1 MPSLLDFPNSEV
13 FRKKLIV
20 RNLVPYKK
28 SPSSITPP
36 INYETILRD
45 MAPTDSN
52 DALIDTSVFANQV
65 YPLNQYGRD
74 GGYVQVPDVNTLKN
88 TNSNEGEYD
97 YSDATILNEAQQA
110 ARTGFPGIQGAWLP
124 LNPFGGTNT
133 QNQLYDSGLFF
144 TQLEI
149 LQNRHG
155 RGSNNQPYPNTF
167 NASSYRASSL
177 ILNPDP
183 QGSDGLLSNDSYLAK
198 ISAGFYKE
206 QFLFNAAREIRRN
219 TLGRANFL
227 NVNGGANILNILTG
241 RVPILEPNY
250 TISQPTSL
258 LGASADLLNR
268 VSGTYVPLSTIPGS
282 YFDTSINPQNQG
294 TTQQLFGAYAGANLA
309 SGIGRFFGR
318 LFGSP
323 KTGSVLFLENT
334 GAGQKSILF
343 KNLEYN
349 IYRPNYS
356 KNIFDR
362 VAGILRPATEN
373 AGFYYV
379 GSDTSEPSNIFS
391 PVGDVPTDQFGR
403 EVKAPVYGP
412 SELSQLY
419 EGPGKALRLGANGP
433 TYSSGGGI
441 EGGFTWVSPKFRG
454 NAGKYVS
461 PGGDP
466 TSEDPD
472 FGPAGYGPTESTNYT
487 FRQGSI
493 LDDTQR
499 IIDSQPRGGK
509 RFQHVGN
516 AIDQVSK
523 VFNDGY
529 KEITKGSKV
538 VRYVGEIGQERG
550 AEYCRIFTKDTPYLQ
565 FNDLQKTDGITTQ
578 GRKFAYSVF
587 DNTYNLNI
595 APNKREGGQ
604 DSTNIVG
611 GYPFGG
617 GFYAKKYMF
626 SLENLA
632 WRTSNRPGLSVQ
644 DLPAC
649 ERGPNGGRVMWF
661 PPYGLTFSESTRAG
675 FKTTDFIGRPEPV
688 YTYNNTSRTGSLT
701 WKIVVDHPSVLNMLV
716 NRVLSNEVLKS
727 RVDGILE
734 SFFAGCRKYDLYE
747 LAQKY
752 YTINPRDIFEI
763 QQKLSTKNVTT
774 EEVRY
779 LTNTIQT
786 GNDATTGGGGNG
798 AGTQTNDGNNART
811 VNSSA
816 NFVGD
821 MGSLYF
827 DNDIPLPNI
836 PVESYLTYYTAYTSQ
851 TTKNRYQSQ
860 ANLDERQPIETFYS
874 SIIESNK
881 LNIDSKINLMK
892 QNLSQGGVFEIV
904 LSGSASSPQTVEYN
918 DALSQRRINSVKKY
932 FLETLGLQTYLDNK
946 QITFVDFPNGEK
958 EVIPETK
965 IDNQSLTFNKVRCT
979 EELQGADKI
988 YSTNAMACRRVKL
1001 TVNDK
1006 TPAAVQQPSKIDPT
1020 QPRVQEQL
1028 TTVVD
1033 SKTVVQQ
1040 VITEETVLRDNITK
1054 RVLRSL
1060 LSECDYFEVIKQ
1072 ETPMVYDNLKE
1083 KLKFFHPSF
1092 HSITPEGLNS
1102 RLTFLQQCMR
1112 PGDTI
1117 PTVNSDGQLEYNNA
1131 INTAFGA
1138 PPVLVLRVGDFFHS
1152 KIIPDNLSLTYEG
1165 LDLNPEGIGVQPMI
1179 ANVTLSFSFVGG
1191 QGLKSAVD
1199 KLQNALTFNFYGNT
1213 EIYDDR
1219 ADATDDSYKVLD
1231 QQFIK
1236 NLGLEVPPPTIN
1248 QVENTRPQ
1256 SNLETIGK
1264 VLTTETNENG
1274 VQYGTIE
1281 YKTLMT
1287 QLVGSTQNYFATIVN
1302 KTKDVNSQYNNAIRQ
1317 LFPIQRNYT
1326 NGYILAYSSND
1337 VVNIYGKPI
1346 NFQKTVDDLF
1356 SQYISDIDSE
1366 NGFVGYMN
1374 TTEFNFSKKA
1384 LRQLKQNMKTFVT
1397 EKQNSFVN
1405 PLSTIIQSITNA
1417 QTQYIQLLAKT
1428 NVITYNPLSASEG
1441 TDGYQQTNGL
1451 EVIYNISGTTAIH
1464 SSSVSVTNTY
1474 EEISADFEKIANNLE
1489 AFDDVCQIDFQTTIN
1504 GVAYT
1509 GMFVT
1514 DPLQANQVT
1523 QNVFVPFTDDIWWDE
1538 NAKRREYAILSK
1550 DVIDQKLYESFENA
1564 IIGNIITN
1572 KDLVGDGKDDFQN
1585 KFRNYWQKD
1594 SRRVYS
1600 KEDEVTKAWINEFE
1614 KSQMTNYLNYTPFPL
1629 DKKRVFTYEVS
1640 STPTAEQKTYIKD
1653 LGLKN
1658 NTNTDTSKWA
1668 TINGSVITTKVELL

>member
-1 MPSLLDFPNSEV
+1 MPSPLDFPSSEL

-45 MAPTDSN
+45 MAPVDSP
-52 DALIDTSVFANQV
+52 DFLIDTPFFSNFA
-65 YPLNQYGRD
+65 YPLNQYGRS
-74 GGYVQVPDVNTLKN
+74 GGYVQVADVNTLKN

-97 YSDATILNEAQQA
+97 YTDADIVNEGQQA

-133 QNQLYDSGLFF
+133 QNQLYDSAQFF

-149 LQNRHG
+149 VQNRHG
-155 RGSNNQPYPNTF
+155 RGANNQPYPTTF
-167 NASSYRASSL
+167 NPSAYRATSL

-198 ISAGFYKE
+198 LSATFYKE
-206 QFLFNAAREIRRN
+206 QFQYNVARETRRN
-219 TLGRANFL
+219 TIGRVNIL
-227 NVNGGANILNILTG
+227 NVNGGEDILNFLTG

-250 TISQPTSL
+250 TITQPSNI

-268 VSGTYVPLSTIPGS
+268 LSGSYVPLSTIPGS
-282 YFDTSINPQNQG
+282 YFDPSINPQNQG

-318 LFGSP
+318 LYGSP
-323 KTGSVLFLENT
+323 KTGSELFLNNT
-334 GAGQKSILF
+334 GAGQKSVLF

-356 KNIFDR
+356 KTIFDR
-362 VAGILRPATEN
+362 IAGVLRPATEN
-373 AGFYYV
+373 AGFYYI
-379 GSDTSEPSNIFS
+379 GSVTSEPSNVFS
-391 PVGDVPTDQFGR
+391 PPGDLPVDQFGR

-412 SELSQLY
+412 SELAQLY

-433 TYSSGGGI
+433 AYSSQGGI
-441 EGGFTWVSPKFRG
+441 EGGFTWVSPKYRG

-466 TSEDPD
+466 TMEDPD
-472 FGPAGYGPTESTNYT
+472 FRPAGYGPTESTNYT
-487 FRQGSI
+487 FRQGS
-493 LDDTQR
+493 LMDETQR

-529 KEITKGSKV
+529 KEITKGSRVIK
-538 VRYVGEIGQERG
+538 YVGEIGQEKG

-565 FNDLQKTDGITTQ
+565 YNDLQKQDGITTQ

-644 DLPAC
+644 DLPVC

-661 PPYGLTFSESTRAG
+661 PPYGLTFNESVRAG
-675 FKTTDFIGRPEPV
+675 FKQTDFIGRPEPV
-688 YTYNNTSRTGSLT
+688 YTYSNTSRTGQLT

-716 NRVLSNEVLKS
+716 NRVLVNETVKS
-727 RVDGILE
+727 RVDGILD

-763 QQKLSTKNVTT
+763 QQRLSTRNVTT
-774 EEVRY
+774 EQVR
-779 LTNTIQT
+779 TIVNTIQT
-786 GNDATTGGGGNG
+786 GNDATTEGGGNG
-798 AGTQTNDGNNART
+798 AGNQVKGNNTGASG
-811 VNSSA
+811 NS
-816 NFVGD
+816 NEKFTGD
-821 MGSLYF
+821 IGALYF
-827 DNDIPLPNI
+827 DNDIPLPSI
-836 PVESYLTYYTAYTSQ
+836 PVESYLTYYTGYVST
-851 TTKNRYQSQ
+851 TTKNRYKSQ
-860 ANLDERQPIETFYS
+860 ANVDERQPVATFFTDV
-874 SIIESNK
+874 IESNK
-881 LNIDSKINLMK
+881 AKIDRKVNLMK
-892 QNLSQGGVFEIV
+892 QKLSQGGKLEIV
-904 LSGSASSPQTVEYN
+904 LVGSASSPQTEQYN
-918 DALSQRRINSVKKY
+918 DKLSQRRIDAVRKY
-932 FLETLGLQTYLDNK
+932 FLETLGLQVYLDNK
-946 QITFVDFPNGEK
+946 QITFVENPEGETI
-958 EVIPETK
+958 VIPESEIGNVVNIYDSVNCTQ
-965 IDNQSLTFNKVRCT
+965 NLT
-979 EELQGADKI
+979 GADKI
-988 YSTNAMACRRVKL
+988 YSTTAMACRRVKL
-1001 TVNDK
+1001 TVNDR
-1006 TPAAVQQPSKIDPT
+1006 TPVETQQPSRVAPTDPQVQT
-1020 QPRVQEQL
+1020 QV
-1028 TTVVD
+1028 TTLVD
-1033 SKTVVQQ
+1033 SKTVTEQ

-1054 RVLRSL
+1054 RVLRNL
-1060 LSECDYFEVIKQ
+1060 LSECDYFETIKQ
-1072 ETPMVYDNLKE
+1072 DTPMVYDNLKE
-1083 KLKFFHPSF
+1083 KLKFFHPAF
-1092 HSITPEGLNS
+1092 HSMTPEGLNG

-1117 PTVNSDGQLEYNNA
+1117 PTVNSGGQLEYNNA

-1152 KIIPDNLSLTYEG
+1152 KIIPENLSITYED

-1179 ANVTLSFSFVGG
+1179 ANITLSFSFVGG

-1199 KLQNALTFNFYGNT
+1199 KLQNALSFNFYANT

-1231 QQFIK
+1231 KEFIK
-1236 NLGLEVPPPTIN
+1236 ALNLEVPPPTIN
-1248 QVENTRPQ
+1248 QVQNTRPQ
-1256 SNLETIGK
+1256 TNLETIGK
-1264 VLTTETNENG
+1264 VLTTNTDDG
-1274 VQYGTIE
+1274 GLQFGTIQ
-1281 YKTLMT
+1281 YKTFT
-1287 QLVGSTQNYFATIVN
+1287 AELVGGTRNYFATVVN
-1302 KTKDVNSQYNNAIRQ
+1302 KTKDVTNQYNNAIRQ

-1326 NGYILAYSSND
+1326 DGYVLAYSSSNN
-1337 VVNIYGKPI
+1337 VEMYGKPI
-1346 NFQKTVDDLF
+1346 NFQKTIDDLF
-1356 SQYISDIDSE
+1356 EGYQNDISNE
-1366 NGFVGYMN
+1366 EGFVGFMYDDQWS
-1374 TTEFNFSKKA
+1374 FPKKA
-1384 LRQLKQNMKTFVT
+1384 LRQLKQNMKSYMTTKQGTFT
-1397 EKQNSFVN
+1397 NS
-1405 PLSTIIQSITNA
+1405 LSTTIQSLTNI
-1417 QTQYIQLLAKT
+1417 QSQYMQQLART
-1428 NVITYNPLSASEG
+1428 NVIIYGITPGSEG
-1441 TDGYQQTNGL
+1441 TDGYQQTNGN
-1451 EVIYNISGTTAIH
+1451 VIVYNISGTTDVFAG
-1464 SSSVSVTNTY
+1464 SVGATNTY
-1474 EEISADFEKIANNLE
+1474 QEIYTDFAKIAEDL
-1489 AFDDVCQIDFQTTIN
+1489 
-1504 GVAYT
+1504 T
-1509 GMFVT
+1509 GFTNVIQSKFISSRGYEGYFTT
-1514 DPLQANQVT
+1514 DPNDTEILVPQI
-1523 QNVFVPFTDDIWWDE
+1523 FVPFTYSSWWLEKAKKLEYTLLSQEVVDD
-1538 NAKRREYAILSK
+1538 
-1550 DVIDQKLYESFENA
+1550 KLFTTFEND
-1564 IIGNIITN
+1564 IIGNIVTN
-1572 KDLVGDGKDDFQN
+1572 KELIGEDKAVVENFKN
-1585 KFRNYWQKD
+1585 KFREYWNKL
-1594 SRRVYS
+1594 S
-1600 KEDEVTKAWINEFE
+1600 KPIYVGENDITKGWIEDFE
-1614 KSQMTNYLNYTPFPL
+1614 KSQLVNYLNYTPFSL
-1629 DKKRVFTYEVS
+1629 EKKRVFTYEQTL
-1640 STPTAEQKTYIKD
+1640 TPQDQQKTYITE